1 MSKQIEFD
9 HLAAMLQGVVLPE
22 GPKIDRLIISSPSAQ
37 ISVKPFALDL
47 KEAAE
52 VTAEVGEA
60 NLAAYLNKLKP
71 GNLFGFEVEC
81 AEGTIRAKAKVKF
94 IVDIP
99 VEAVCTLRI
108 VEGKELHV
116 DLQSVNV
123 LGGGG
128 ATGMVEDQIKK
139 VNPILSS
146 SDLPFDLQMESVT
159 IANGVVEIKGQA
171 LLSDEI

>member
-37 ISVKPFALDL
+37 IKVKPFTLDL
-47 KEAAE
+47 KEAAD

-60 NLAAYLNKLKP
+60 NLAAYLGKILP
-71 GNLFGFEVEC
+71 GNMSGVKVEC
-81 AEGTIRAKAKVKF
+81 ADGKVTVRAKAKF

-99 VEAVCTLRI
+99 VEAVCTLRL
-108 VEGKELHV
+108 VEGRQLFV

-123 LGGGG
+123 LGGGA
-128 ATGMVEDQIKK
+128 ATGMVEDQIRKA
-139 VNPILSS
+139 NPILSS
-146 SDLPFDLQMESVT
+146 SDLPFDLEMESVVV
-159 IANGVVEIKGQA
+159 ANGQVEIKGKA
-171 LLSDEI
+171 LLSGDL